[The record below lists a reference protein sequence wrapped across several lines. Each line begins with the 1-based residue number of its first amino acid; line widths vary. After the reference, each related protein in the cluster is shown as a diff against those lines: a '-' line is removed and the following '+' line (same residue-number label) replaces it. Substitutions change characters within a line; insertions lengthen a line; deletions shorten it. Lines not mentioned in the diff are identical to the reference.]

1 MRATRRTFRTAAI
14 ATGAIAALAVPTTAA
29 FAADAPSTPQGQV
42 AQDDQQGTQNED
54 KKQDEKQDDN
64 QDKPKDDQDQT
75 DKDQTDKD
83 QTDRDKADKDK
94 EQPPVPGGWESKGT
108 TDLGKGWTA
117 NVQVNASARTA
128 KATISLNGATKGSL
142 TAYEKSA
149 STTIDGNTFT
159 LTPDGTATA
168 KLTDKDKDPVVGGWE
183 SKGTTNLGK
192 GWTAKV
198 DVNASARTAKAAIA
212 LNGKPKGSLTAYD
225 KSATTKIDG
234 NTFTLTPGGTITMQ
248 AKPTPPKPK
257 PDHKRVFVREYKNL
271 GGSGFDAKVYKVTN
285 GYEADMIA
293 KAPDTGKK
301 SVWDTLKQSGSKPAY
316 GRHNGAHFVLNPD
329 GTMKGWTE
337 GRTDSNGHHDNNA
350 RHDNT
355 GTKPQPQSQSHS
367 PSRNDSQQVVPKG
380 GVKAGA
386 DGVKAESSSDDAPL
400 IAAGSGMAA
409 AGAAGLGFALY
420 RRKQNG

>member
-29 FAADAPSTPQGQV
+29 FAADAPSTPHGQV
-42 AQDDQQGTQNED
+42 AQDDQTGTQD
-54 KKQDEKQDDN
+54 KSGKDTTDQDKSKDETGKDQTGKDTTDPD
-64 QDKPKDDQDQT
+64 QDKP
-75 DKDQTDKD
+75 
-83 QTDRDKADKDK
+83 
-94 EQPPVPGGWESKGT
+94 VPGSWESKGT

-128 KATISLNGATKGSL
+128 KATISLNGSAKGSL

-168 KLTDKDKDPVVGGWE
+168 KLTDKDKDKDKPVPGGWE

-198 DVNASARTAKAAIA
+198 DVNASARTAKASIS
-212 LNGKPKGSLTAYD
+212 LNGSAKGSLTAYA

-234 NTFTLTPGGTITMQ
+234 NTFTLTPTGTITMQ
-248 AKPTPPKPK
+248 GKPTPPKPK
-257 PDHKRVFVREYKNL
+257 PDHKRVFVREYRNL

-301 SVWDTLKQSGSKPAY
+301 TVWDTLKQSGSKAAY
-316 GRHNGAHFVLNPD
+316 GQHNGAHFVLNPD
-329 GTMKGWTE
+329 GTMKGWVE
-337 GRTDSNGHHDNNA
+337 GNTHHNGA
-350 RHDNT
+350 
-355 GTKPQPQSQSHS
+355 KPQPKKDG
-367 PSRNDSQQVVPKG
+367 NTVVPKG

-386 DGVKAESSSDDAPL
+386 DGVQAQSSDDAPL
-400 IAAGSGMAA
+400 IAAGGGMAA
-409 AGAAGLGFALY
+409 VGAAGLGFALY

>member
-42 AQDDQQGTQNED
+42 AQDDQQGTQDQTGKDENQ
-54 KKQDEKQDDN
+54 KQDENN
-64 QDKPKDDQDQT
+64 QDKSKDDQNQT

-83 QTDRDKADKDK
+83 QTGKDK

-117 NVQVNASARTA
+117 SVEVNASARTA
-128 KATISLNGATKGSL
+128 KATISLNGAAKGSL

-168 KLTDKDKDPVVGGWE
+168 KLTDKNKDKDKKDPVVGGWE

-198 DVNASARTAKAAIA
+198 DVNASARTAKAAIS
-212 LNGKPKGSLTAYD
+212 LNGKPKGSLTAYAT
-225 KSATTKIDG
+225 SATTRIDG
-234 NTFTLTPGGTITMQ
+234 NIFTLTPSGTVTMK
-248 AKPTPPKPK
+248 AKPTPPKPR

-271 GGSGFDAKVYKVTN
+271 GGSGFDAKVYKVKN

-293 KAPDTGKK
+293 KLPDTGKK
-301 SVWDTLKQSGSKPAY
+301 SVWDTLKQTGNKPAY
-316 GRHNGAHFVLNPD
+316 GQHNGAHFVLNPD

-337 GRTDSNGHHDNNA
+337 GKTKGNGNNTGHRTNN
-350 RHDNT
+350 
-355 GTKPQPQSQSHS
+355 GTKPQPH
-367 PSRNDSQQVVPKG
+367 PRNDSQQVVPKG

-386 DGVKAESSSDDAPL
+386 DGVQSESSSDDAPL
-400 IAAGSGMAA
+400 IAAGGGMAA

>member
-42 AQDDQQGTQNED
+42 AQDDQQGTQDQD
-54 KKQDEKQDDN
+54 KKQDDN
-64 QDKPKDDQDQT
+64 QDKSKDDQ
-75 DKDQTDKD
+75 D

-128 KATISLNGATKGSL
+128 KATISLNGAAKGSL

-168 KLTDKDKDPVVGGWE
+168 KLTDKGKDKDPVVGGWE
-183 SKGTTNLGK
+183 SKGTTDLGK

-234 NTFTLTPGGTITMQ
+234 NTFTLTPSGTVTMQ

-316 GRHNGAHFVLNPD
+316 GQHNGAHFVLNPD

-337 GRTDSNGHHDNNA
+337 GRTNSNGHHDNN
-350 RHDNT
+350 
-355 GTKPQPQSQSHS
+355 GTKPQPQSHSHS
-367 PSRNDSQQVVPKG
+367 HSRNDSQQVVPKG